1 MDEENTG
8 VIQERLEKARNV
20 IIASHVRP
28 DGDAIGSLLG
38 LGLALRD
45 VGKSVQMVLVDGV
58 PSSFK
63 HLEGSELIV
72 KEPTAEFDTFITVDS
87 ADFKRVGKPFENF
100 GTCVFFINKFRSI
113 GILVIRA
120 GSGTIAVNEFSG

>member
-1 MDEENTG
+1 MMDEENTG

-20 IIASHVRP
+20 LIASHVRP

-45 VGKSVQMVLVDGV
+45 GGKSVQMVLADGV

-63 HLEGSELIV
+63 HLEGSELIL
-72 KEPTAEFDTFITVDS
+72 KEPTAEFDTSITVDS
-87 ADFKRVGKPFENF
+87 ADYKRVGKPVED
-100 GTCVFFINKFRSI
+100 
-113 GILVIRA
+113 L
-120 GSGTIAVNEFSG
+120 